1 MAENLA
7 NGLPDEGRSPE
18 SGYRMAAEGMPFS
31 WWWDSGTISTQLPV
45 IWGMSVYTF
54 AHLATASA
62 GITFLMEKNH
72 NEEDAS
78 HVVSRLLEK
87 NNLPTPEGGGHSP
100 SKKLTAWRDEKGGA
114 IIPH

>member
-45 IWGMSVYTF
+45 IWGMSV
-54 AHLATASA
+54 
-62 GITFLMEKNH
+62 
-72 NEEDAS
+72 
-78 HVVSRLLEK
+78 
-87 NNLPTPEGGGHSP
+87 
-100 SKKLTAWRDEKGGA
+100 
-114 IIPH
+114 